1 MAAYVRQST
10 FSDGDTIFASLLN
23 NEFDQLLAAFNV
35 STGHTHDGSTTGDG
49 GPISKLFSN
58 AITFGKNE
66 NTDIAVTFDGSS
78 NDGVITWMEDEDYF
92 QYSDDILLST
102 TEKVLFRDSAIY
114 INSSTDGQ
122 LDIVA
127 DTEVQIAAT
136 TVDINANADVSG
148 TLTYGSLS
156 DGAITITAFVDED
169 NMTSNSATLVPTQQ
183 SVKAYVDAQLTASD
197 LDFQGDSG
205 GALSIDLDSETL
217 DIAGGTGIDTSGSG
231 NTLTVAIDSTVATLA
246 GSQALTNKTL
256 TSPVIN
262 TGVSGTAIL
271 DEDDFASDS
280 ATQLATQQSI
290 KAYIATQ
297 VAASDTLAELSD
309 TNISTPSSG
318 QILIYDGS
326 DSFDNKTVSGDVT
339 ISSTGATT
347 IGSGAVETAMV
358 NANVITGQTALTS
371 GFDTANDHLLIHDSD
386 GGLKKI
392 SLANVTSATGGISD
406 VVSDTTPQLG
416 GDLDVNGNAIVSA
429 SNGNIS
435 ITPNGSGKVI
445 LDGLSHPTSDGSAGQ
460 FLKTDGAGN
469 LAFATVTTDLSGDST
484 PQLGGNLDVN
494 GNSIVSASN
503 GNIAIT
509 PNGSGKVILD
519 GLSHPTSDGSN
530 GQVLT
535 TDGAGNL
542 SFTSKTVDTT
552 NLVDDTTPQLG
563 GDLDI
568 NGNAIVSTSNGN
580 IAITPNGSGKVILD
594 GLSHPTAD
602 GSNGQFLKTDG
613 GGTLSFAS
621 VTQAT
626 GNELENL
633 SEDTSPQLGG
643 DLDVNS
649 NDIVSTSNANIS
661 ILPNGSG
668 KVLLDGNGSTGG
680 VAVTDG
686 NIDIRSST
694 GAVSKVKFYCEVNNA
709 HAQTLQAQPHSAGS
723 SAVVTLPVN
732 TGTLVGTGDSGSVS
746 NTMLGGSI
754 ADSKLSTISTANK
767 VSLAAVDIDGATDIG
782 ADLTTSDLIAVDDGA
797 GGTNRKAALSR
808 VVTLVEDNASFS
820 SQGFATAMA
829 IAL

>member
-1 MAAYVRQST
+1 MAAYIRQST

-169 NMTSNSATLVPTQQ
+169 DMTSNSATLVPTQQ

-231 NTLTVAIDSTVATLA
+231 NTLTVAIDSTVATLT
-246 GSQALTNKTL
+246 GSQTLTNKIL
-256 TSPVIN
+256 TSPVLN

-326 DSFDNKTVSGDVT
+326 DSFDNKSLSGDVT

-371 GFDTANDHLLIHDSD
+371 GFDTANDHLLIHDAD
-386 GGLKKI
+386 AGLKKI

-416 GDLDVNGNAIVSA
+416 GALDVNGNAIVSA

-460 FLKTDGAGN
+460 FLKTDGGGN
-469 LAFATVTTDLSGDST
+469 LAFATVNTDLSGDST

-530 GQVLT
+530 EQVLT

-568 NGNAIVSTSNGN
+568 NGNTIVSTSNGN

-643 DLDVNS
+643 NLDVNG
-649 NDIVSTSNANIS
+649 NDIVSTSNANID

-668 KVLLDGNGSTGG
+668 VINLDGNGSSGG
-680 VAVTDG
+680 VSVSDG
-686 NIDIRSST
+686 LIDIRT
-694 GAVSKVKFYCEVNNA
+694 GTGNVAKVKFYCESSNA
-709 HAQTLQAQPHSAGS
+709 HAQTLQAAPHSAAS
-723 SAVVTLPVN
+723 SAVLVLP
-732 TGTLVGTGDSGSVS
+732 TASGTLVGTGDTGSVS

-782 ADLTTSDLIAVDDGA
+782 AALSTSDLIAVDDGA

-808 VVTLVEDNASFS
+808 VVTLVENNASFS